1 MYDEG
6 TRPTRAEAE
15 RDELETALERGV
27 ATMHYLEPGE
37 DPYEG
42 VCGAGTDVG
51 GRYGLLLSSDPDDVT
66 CTECRRKADLPE
78 RCVEYGTT
86 WRPSDRPGRCPL
98 CEHDDHVDG
107 VCGRLDPWGLDERC
121 TCETV
126 LCACGDMIDA
136 DESAPAHDDCTA
148 AHCDDCATECHLC
161 GPEIARDRAD
171 DLALSYALGR

>member
-1 MYDEG
+1 MYDTG

-15 RDELETALERGV
+15 RDALEDALARGE

-42 VCGAGTDVG
+42 VCGEGTNTG
-51 GRYGLLLSSDPDDVT
+51 GRYGLLLSSDPEDVT
-66 CTECRRKADLPE
+66 CADCRRVADLPE
-78 RCVEYGTT
+78 QPVE
-86 WRPSDRPGRCPL
+86 PIEQPGRCPL
-98 CEHDDHVDG
+98 CEHGDHVDG
-107 VCGRLDPWGLDERC
+107 VCGALDPWGLAERC

-126 LCACGDMIDA
+126 LCACGDMVDA
-136 DESAPAHDDCTA
+136 DDSAPAHDDCTA